1 MGVPSEVT
9 TIIQGIITLL
19 ITAKF
24 AVKWYKKKQ
33 NITDKE
39 GVQ

>member
-19 ITAKF
+19 ITARF
-24 AVKWYKKKQ
+24 VVKWYKKQQ
-33 NITDKE
+33 NAENKG

>member
-33 NITDKE
+33 NTTDKE
-39 GVQ
+39 GVK